1 MCYFE
6 AVWVIM
12 NFNYMGYELRVAGK
26 RILTLPGQKAPRTG
40 RRRERKDIRQD
51 NRIVRINDK

>member
-1 MCYFE
+1 
-6 AVWVIM
+6 M
-12 NFNYMGYELRVAGK
+12 NFDYVGYELRVAGK
-26 RILTLPGQKAPRTG
+26 RILTQ